1 MSGLRLLL
9 KSRRTAPLLLA
20 LAAIAVVSRE
30 LSGQPL
36 FIGASQPIPLPWPA
50 VLPAITAYLTATAA
64 WSTQPLLEHLAE
76 RRVDLYDLL
85 YLTAVVS
92 IGTVLVA
99 WAAQPIIGDITEL
112 GAIRNYLG
120 LLGYSLLGAAAF
132 GLAMGW
138 MIPTTLFTTGLV
150 AAGTGSGLAALD
162 WPARHDT
169 EPTSWAISITLL
181 AIGLVAFASPT
192 RRRFHALRA
201 ARAEQ
206 D

>member
-99 WAAQPIIGDITEL
+99 WAAQPISETSPNSAL
-112 GAIRNYLG
+112 YA
-120 LLGYSLLGAAAF
+120 
-132 GLAMGW
+132 
-138 MIPTTLFTTGLV
+138 TTSACSATPCLV
-150 AAGTGSGLAALD
+150 PRPS
-162 WPARHDT
+162 
-169 EPTSWAISITLL
+169 
-181 AIGLVAFASPT
+181 AS
-192 RRRFHALRA
+192 
-201 ARAEQ
+201 Q
-206 D
+206 WVG